1 MNLSDLRT
9 QISDIDSELLM
20 LFEKRLQLTHQVG
33 LYKKERNLPVFD
45 SDRENIIIANIR
57 DNFSPDPSGIE
68 SLWRELMYI
77 SKREQSRMIFD
88 SPNSIRIGIMG
99 GKGSFNEIA
108 IHAFLDRTDIQTALH
123 DLIRENPAR
132 SVEILYLYTT
142 E

>member
-33 LYKKERNLPVFD
+33 MYKKENNLPVLD
-45 SDRENIIIANIR
+45 PDREKYIIANIR

-77 SKREQSRMIFD
+77 SKREQSRTIF
-88 SPNSIRIGIMG
+88 
-99 GKGSFNEIA
+99 
-108 IHAFLDRTDIQTALH
+108 
-123 DLIRENPAR
+123 
-132 SVEILYLYTT
+132 V
-142 E
+142 